1 MLKMLSADFDINPEI
16 FSWPFTKKIESS
28 VISKLKGRCFPG
40 FISSFPS
47 QAPVRKFDFLTEIV
61 S

>member
-28 VISKLKGRCFPG
+28 VISKLKGRYFPG

-47 QAPVRKFDFLTEIV
+47 QDSSKKV
-61 S
+61 